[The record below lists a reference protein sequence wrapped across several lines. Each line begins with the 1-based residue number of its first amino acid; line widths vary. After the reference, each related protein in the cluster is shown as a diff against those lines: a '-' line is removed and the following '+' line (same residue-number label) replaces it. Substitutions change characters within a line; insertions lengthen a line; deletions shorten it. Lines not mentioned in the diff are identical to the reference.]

1 MLNGL
6 PVAESLRVDTGFC
19 AESLTVTW
27 VAPWEVPSGRREWTG
42 QTVSGLG
49 PAPAVATGVTP
60 PG

>member
-6 PVAESLRVDTGFC
+6 LVAESLRVDTGFC

-27 VAPWEVPSGRREWTG
+27 VVPWEVPSGRQWTG

-49 PAPAVATGVTP
+49 PAPEAATGVTP

>member
-27 VAPWEVPSGRREWTG
+27 VVPSGRRQWTG

-49 PAPAVATGVTP
+49 PAPGAATGVTP